1 MHVTPE
7 RAQVSCHPPG
17 IERKQSGV
25 SCEDD
30 YSKAPEVNPSCSH
43 LYGKPL
49 KGRLLRFSMEGC
61 AGVESV
67 CRNMLE
73 VQSGSL
79 WMINSLIVQF
89 RRQTSEEFDSSDVSK
104 VIWGLSSSMMTQAK
118 LISALVHYF
127 LVRRRQL
134 LVDLLPSYV
143 IKSEKEALLSS
154 PFSDDYVFR

>member
-1 MHVTPE
+1 M
-7 RAQVSCHPPG
+7 
-17 IERKQSGV
+17 
-25 SCEDD
+25 
-30 YSKAPEVNPSCSH
+30 
-43 LYGKPL
+43 
-49 KGRLLRFSMEGC
+49 
-61 AGVESV
+61 ESV

-89 RRQTSEEFDSSDVSK
+89 KRQTSEEFDSSDVSK